1 MSQRHHRRR
10 VRRPSCLN
18 AVFLVLCCL
27 GGGQQL
33 RHLAEEGEVTPDV
46 IMAAAESQETRR
58 AAEGKSFASMEGSV
72 SGSSESIPWI
82 RLQPARLS
90 YVKNGTLADK
100 RHNAWQHWAAITF
113 SCLAIMV
120 VAAHFVVC
128 FRGMCSKGA
137 GTSDPSAQQQLNT
150 TGHSAATTIGMPV
163 DRDHPLHTLIS
174 SGEGPPSSPGQ
185 GPSGSRRGAN
195 GKSGPR
201 QQLQFD
207 RFVVRGAN
215 TTGSYSGYP
224 GLPSA
229 VSKTLSAEGRLGPRH
244 GGYNIVN
251 KWADGSGGG
260 ARSVGY
266 QRPGYVMRGMFDIAS
281 DEDDDDI
288 EDQGTAAGEVYYGL
302 DGRARVVQYP
312 QTLLVPEDDETP
324 EEFAARRKR
333 QKAYEHPGGGGGG
346 GGTSWSPPP
355 ASWRR

>member
-1 MSQRHHRRR
+1 
-10 VRRPSCLN
+10 
-18 AVFLVLCCL
+18 
-27 GGGQQL
+27 
-33 RHLAEEGEVTPDV
+33 
-46 IMAAAESQETRR
+46 
-58 AAEGKSFASMEGSV
+58 
-72 SGSSESIPWI
+72 
-82 RLQPARLS
+82 
-90 YVKNGTLADK
+90 
-100 RHNAWQHWAAITF
+100 
-113 SCLAIMV
+113 
-120 VAAHFVVC
+120 
-128 FRGMCSKGA
+128 MCSKGA
-137 GTSDPSAQQQLNT
+137 GTSDLSAQQQLNSA
-150 TGHSAATTIGMPV
+150 GHSAATTIGMPV
-163 DRDHPLHTLIS
+163 DGDHPLHTLIS

-229 VSKTLSAEGRLGPRH
+229 VSKTLSAEGKIGPSS
-244 GGYNIVN
+244 
-251 KWADGSGGG
+251 W
-260 ARSVGY
+260 SVGY
-266 QRPGYVMRGMFDIAS
+266 QRPGYVMRDMFDIAS

-346 GGTSWSPPP
+346 GTSWSPPP